1 MDLNEANLTYS
12 GYDMPRGAMVIPNI
26 WAMSR
31 DERMYD
37 DPNEFKPERFLD
49 LKPEVMERL
58 DPRKYVFGHGRR
70 ICPGHFL
77 GDSSIWL
84 AMARITATFDI
95 TKVRDSIGRE
105 VTPPPDFLSGFAR

>member
-1 MDLNEANLTYS
+1 
-12 GYDMPRGAMVIPNI
+12 
-26 WAMSR
+26 MSR

-70 ICPGHFL
+70 CVERTQ
-77 GDSSIWL
+77 SQ
-84 AMARITATFDI
+84 ITQL
-95 TKVRDSIGRE
+95 R
-105 VTPPPDFLSGFAR
+105 